1 MENRKNIKVGDYVR
15 WLYPLGKK
23 DIKKRNYSYGLVT
36 NIKEEEERI
45 DGKIIL
51 FLDSG
56 YKQLFWLSLDLL
68 VDLGKLEILQDGTW
82 NKVR

>member
-15 WLYPLGKK
+15 WLYPLGYI
-23 DIKKRNYSYGLVT
+23 DIQERNYSYGLVT
-36 NIKEEEERI
+36 RIKEEEERL

>member
-15 WLYPLGKK
+15 WLYPLGYI
-23 DIKKRNYSYGLVT
+23 DLQKRQYAYGLVID
-36 NIKEEEERI
+36 IKDEEERI

-56 YKQLFWLSLDLL
+56 YKQVFWLSLDLL
-68 VDLGKLEILQDGTW
+68 IELGNLEMLRNGKW
-82 NKVR
+82 RKFR

>member
-1 MENRKNIKVGDYVR
+1 MENRKNIKIGDYVR
-15 WLYPLGKK
+15 WLYPLGYR
-23 DIKKRNYSYGLVT
+23 DIQKRNYSYGLVT
-36 NIKEEEERI
+36 DIKDEEERI

-68 VDLGKLEILQDGTW
+68 VELGKLEILKNGTW
-82 NKVR
+82 NKVS

>member
-1 MENRKNIKVGDYVR
+1 MENRKNIKIGDYVR
-15 WLYPLGKK
+15 WLYPLGYQ

-36 NIKEEEERI
+36 NIKDEEERI

-68 VDLGKLEILQDGTW
+68 IDLGKLEILKDGTW
-82 NKVR
+82 REVR

>member
-15 WLYPLGKK
+15 WLYPLVYK

-68 VDLGKLEILQDGTW
+68 VELGKLEILKDGTW
-82 NKVR
+82 RKVR